1 MIQKNISDVSIRSR
15 KKNLEFLTYLILYVN
30 LVCSLVLE
38 DISVSTDD
46 CLFGAGLTDV
56 IEMRSV

>member
-1 MIQKNISDVSIRSR
+1 MFPYGLV